1 MFYHYLKW
9 YTCIPIVLE
18 KMKLGG
24 IRFEL
29 KAIELL
35 KLCFYERATNVSY
48 KIILYSFFIFQQ
60 WIWCNFRILNI
71 EYEYNALVIIFK
83 FSIRLSIIMNSHL
96 LINIELYQTGFFFK
110 LTISYSVFL
119 IVYPFLQTQDK

>member
-1 MFYHYLKW
+1 MYSYSSWKNETGWNSFWIEGHRAF
-9 YTCIPIVLE
+9 IVVLYE
-18 KMKLGG
+18 K
-24 IRFEL
+24 
-29 KAIELL
+29 
-35 KLCFYERATNVSY
+35 ATNVSY

-83 FSIRLSIIMNSHL
+83 FSIRFSIIMNSHL

>member
-35 KLCFYERATNVSY
+35 KLCYMKELRMFHTKLFCILYFSTVNLMQFSNSKY
-48 KIILYSFFIFQQ
+48 KIWVQCISYYLQVFYKVFHNYELTSVDKYWVIPFWLLFQINYFIF
-60 WIWCNFRILNI
+60 CILN
-71 EYEYNALVIIFK
+71 
-83 FSIRLSIIMNSHL
+83 SISLPPDSR
-96 LINIELYQTGFFFK
+96 
-110 LTISYSVFL
+110 
-119 IVYPFLQTQDK
+119 

>member
-35 KLCFYERATNVSY
+35 KLCYMKELRMFHT
-48 KIILYSFFIFQQ
+48 KLFCILSLFFNIKFDAIFE
-60 WIWCNFRILNI
+60 F
-71 EYEYNALVIIFK
+71 
-83 FSIRLSIIMNSHL
+83 
-96 LINIELYQTGFFFK
+96 
-110 LTISYSVFL
+110 
-119 IVYPFLQTQDK
+119 